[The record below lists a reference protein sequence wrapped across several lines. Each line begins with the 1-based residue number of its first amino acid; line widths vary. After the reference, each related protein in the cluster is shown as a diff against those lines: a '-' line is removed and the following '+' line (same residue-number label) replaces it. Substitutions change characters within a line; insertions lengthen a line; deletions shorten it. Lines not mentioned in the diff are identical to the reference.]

1 MNMRILRAL
10 LRKEFK
16 MMRSNPLVPKVII
29 GMPLMVM
36 LVLPLVANL
45 DVKRVAVAVVDD
57 DHTRLSARVV
67 ADLDAPAEI
76 DVVGMPQTPAEAMS
90 MMERGEADVVLTLPR
105 HFERSGGDGYDIQ
118 ANGVN
123 ATKGLLGAQY
133 VGASVGQT
141 IAEHHAG
148 EGRSVEVASPA
159 VLNLYNPTLDF
170 RNYMVPALM
179 VVILIMICGF
189 LPTLNLVS
197 EVETGTIEAINVTPV
212 GKFTFILS
220 KLLPFWVVAML
231 VITEGILIGRLV
243 YGLTPQGS
251 VWAIYLASLLFSL
264 VMSGIGVAVANRS
277 STILQSIFVMMALV
291 IIFQLMGGLFTPIGS
306 MPVWAQTLTYVVPPR
321 YFNEIMRAIYLKGTP
336 VAELWQPFCMLALLA
351 VGAYL
356 LAAATYRK
364 RS

>member
-57 DHTRLSARVV
+57 DHSRLSARVV

-123 ATKGLLGAQY
+123 ATKGF
-133 VGASVGQT
+133 S
-141 IAEHHAG
+141 
-148 EGRSVEVASPA
+148 GRSMSVRRLGRPSRSIMQARGGVWRLPLRRCSTYTTPRLIFA
-159 VLNLYNPTLDF
+159 TIWF
-170 RNYMVPALM
+170 R
-179 VVILIMICGF
+179 
-189 LPTLNLVS
+189 
-197 EVETGTIEAINVTPV
+197 
-212 GKFTFILS
+212 
-220 KLLPFWVVAML
+220 
-231 VITEGILIGRLV
+231 RL
-243 YGLTPQGS
+243 
-251 VWAIYLASLLFSL
+251 W
-264 VMSGIGVAVANRS
+264 
-277 STILQSIFVMMALV
+277 
-291 IIFQLMGGLFTPIGS
+291 
-306 MPVWAQTLTYVVPPR
+306 W
-321 YFNEIMRAIYLKGTP
+321 
-336 VAELWQPFCMLALLA
+336 
-351 VGAYL
+351 
-356 LAAATYRK
+356 
-364 RS
+364 

>member
-57 DHTRLSARVV
+57 DHSRLSERVV

-105 HFERSGGDGYDIQ
+105 HFERSGGGGYDIQ

-141 IAEHHAG
+141 IAEYHAG
-148 EGRSVEVASPA
+148 EGRSVEVVSPA
-159 VLNLYNPTLDF
+159 VLNLYNPTIDF
-170 RNYMVPALM
+170 HNYMVPALM

-189 LPTLNLVS
+189 LSTLNLVS

-212 GKFTFILS
+212 GKFTVILS

-336 VAELWQPFCMLALLA
+336 VAELWQPFAMLALLA
-351 VGAYL
+351 VGACL

>member
-1 MNMRILRAL
+1 MRILRAL

-57 DHTRLSARVV
+57 DHSRLSARVV

-76 DVVGMPQTPAEAMS
+76 DVVAIPSAQAGAMGMI
-90 MMERGEADVVLTLPR
+90 ERGEADVVLTLPR
-105 HFERSGGDGYDIQ
+105 HFERDGGRGYDIQ

-133 VGASVGQT
+133 VAASVAHTVG
-141 IAEHHAG
+141 AAHAAKG
-148 EGRSVEVASPA
+148 VVEEAPAPA
-159 VLNLYNPTLDF
+159 VLNLYNPTLYF

-179 VVILIMICGF
+179 VVILIIICGF

-220 KLLPFWVVAML
+220 KLLPFWIVAML
-231 VITEGILIGRLV
+231 VITEGILIGRFV
-243 YGLTPQGS
+243 YGLTPMGS

-277 STILQSIFVMMALV
+277 STILQSIFVMMAVV

-306 MPVWAQTLTYVVPPR
+306 MPGWAQTITYIVPPR
-321 YFNEIMRAIYLKGTP
+321 YFNEIMRAIYLKGTS
-336 VAELWQPFCMLALLA
+336 VADLREPFAMLGALA
-351 VGAYL
+351 AGACL